1 MFDRMRM
8 CALGVVAA
16 LVALA
21 PTGCDLIPVAEE
33 ERDPGYVEG
42 TVLDATT
49 GEGIEDATVTVGTQS
64 DVTSSLGGYSIDNV
78 PSGTNVTAQAAAD
91 GYVAMSTTI
100 NLDERETRDLDF
112 QLIPETGADIARI
125 VLTWDAQP
133 RDLDSHVWALTSGGD
148 SYYHISY
155 SNRGTTDA
163 APWMKLDLDD
173 TDGYGPETVTIAP
186 NYDQWYPGLYHYV
199 VKEFAGDGL
208 LTDSDATVRVYIS
221 DELVDTI
228 HVPMGSCGENWYWY
242 VGTIAMD
249 EGQWDRV
256 NTMSA
261 APPFAYM
268 ARGK

>member
-1 MFDRMRM
+1 M
-8 CALGVVAA
+8 L
-16 LVALA
+16 L

-33 ERDPGYVEG
+33 EYDPGYVEG
-42 TVLDATT
+42 TVLDAVT
-49 GEGIEDATVTVGTQS
+49 GLGIESATVTVGAQTTF
-64 DVTSSLGGYSIDNV
+64 TSSLGSYSIDDV
-78 PSGTNVTAQAAAD
+78 PSKTSVTAQATAD
-91 GYVAMSTTI
+91 GYIDMSTTI
-100 NLDERETRDLDF
+100 NLDERETRDVDF
-112 QLIPETGADIARI
+112 QLVPETGVDIARI

-199 VKEFAGDGL
+199 VKEFAGDGI
-208 LTDSDATVRVYIS
+208 LTGSNATVRVYIS

-228 HVPMGSCGENWYWY
+228 RVPNLGNCGENWYWY
-242 VGTIAMD
+242 VGTVAMD

-261 APPFAYM
+261 SAPFAYM
-268 ARGK
+268 SEGK

>member
-1 MFDRMRM
+1 MFDRMRV
-8 CALGVVAA
+8 CALATVAA

-33 ERDPGYVEG
+33 EYDPGYVEG
-42 TVLDATT
+42 TVVDATT
-49 GEGIEDATVTVGTQS
+49 GEGIEGATVTVGTQS

-78 PSGTNVTAQAAAD
+78 PSKTSVTAQASAD
-91 GYVAMSTTI
+91 GYIAMSTTV

-112 QLIPETGADIARI
+112 QLVPETGADVARI

-133 RDLDSHVWALTSGGD
+133 RDLDSHVWAPTSGEY

-155 SNRGTTDA
+155 SNRGTLDA

-173 TDGYGPETVTIAP
+173 TDGHGPETVTIAP
-186 NYDQWYPGLYHYV
+186 NYDQWYPGQYHYV
-199 VKEFAGDGL
+199 VHEFAGDGI

-228 HVPMGSCGENWYWY
+228 HVPMGNCGENWYWY
-242 VGTIAMD
+242 VGDIAMD

-261 APPFAYM
+261 TPPFTYM